1 MLERLIVFVEEESAE
16 AALLTLLPKLLPEPE
31 FQIIRFQGKQDM
43 LRKLLARLRGFH
55 SWLPNNWLLLVLIDR
70 DGDDCRDLKEKL
82 EAIALQAGLIS
93 KSSARSGSRF
103 QIVNRIVIEELE
115 SWFFGD
121 WEAVRTGYP
130 RVSATIPNKERFRDP
145 DGISGG
151 TWEAMEQVLQ
161 RAGYYQSGLGKIELA
176 RTVAQYMD
184 PARNKS
190 RSFQV
195 FHEAIMAAVSP

>member
-16 AALLTLLPKLLPEPE
+16 AALLTILPRLLPESE

-43 LRKLLARLRGFH
+43 LRNLPVRLRGYS
-55 SWLPNNWLLLVLIDR
+55 SWLPESWTILVLVDR
-70 DGDDCRDLKEKL
+70 DNDDCKELKGRL
-82 EAIALQAGLIS
+82 EAMARDAHLS
-93 KSSARSGSRF
+93 TKSSVQTGVGF
-103 QIVNRIVIEELE
+103 QVVLRIVIEELE

-130 RVSATIPNKERFRDP
+130 RVPATTPNKERFRDP

-161 RAGYYQSGLGKIELA
+161 RAGYYKSGLGKIELA

-184 PARNKS
+184 PMRNRS
-190 RSFQV
+190 HSFQV
-195 FHEAIMAAVSP
+195 FHEAITAAVSV